1 MLLSSQNEI
10 DIFICMENMKMLRSQ
25 PGVLCISSSFPPR
38 SVGRGGVHIGTA
50 SVWSLRRHTGH
61 PSHLHG
67 LKAFGGEEAPVQH
80 LAWCGTATPAGG
92 VRRTHLPTPAS
103 ISASLSSMQGS
114 EDPGA
119 VIGMRPEYTR
129 PGHCWASGPGPMA
142 LLRPEQWV
150 FYGKAVHEDT

>member
-1 MLLSSQNEI
+1 MYGKHEDAQIPTWCFVYKLFLSPQIRGERGCPHRYSECLVTETAHGSPQPFTWTES
-10 DIFICMENMKMLRSQ
+10 FWGRRS
-25 PGVLCISSSFPPR
+25 PR
-38 SVGRGGVHIGTA
+38 AA
-50 SVWSLRRHTGH
+50 SGLVRDSH
-61 PSHLHG
+61 PC
-67 LKAFGGEEAPVQH
+67 
-80 LAWCGTATPAGG
+80 WG

-129 PGHCWASGPGPMA
+129 PGRCWASGPGPTA